1 MEITINKSNK
11 TLNNVVSLHIL
22 CSSQLHSSHVAD
34 GNNKEYQLFTVLG
47 FRSEMKSDDRLL
59 TMKDK
64 RGNDKFSKEI
74 FRLLQHFKNLSSC
87 VKIESATIKLFET
100 KISVA

>member
-47 FRSEMKSDDRLL
+47 FRSEMKSDDRLR

-74 FRLLQHFKNLSSC
+74 FRSLKHFKNLLSC